1 MNYSYNDIPKKLVSY
16 LFVSYLF
23 TSNPKN
29 VGNAYKSNE

>member
-16 LFVSYLF
+16 LFASYPS

-29 VGNAYKSNE
+29 VGNVYKSNE